1 MKEISTEKKIA
12 KNLQKELQHLLK
24 VISGYRALDQ
34 LNDHYINYFNTGM
47 HQFSEA
53 KLNQLIDGKPDI
65 KLRIRIYETR
75 FNRVK
80 NVLEEMGEDPFPMN
94 TAETIKMEDEIM
106 EQFPFLTR
114 TRRAKRYVWFWN
126 LLNRYKSKKEVH

>member
-1 MKEISTEKKIA
+1 MKNNDKLITE
-12 KNLQKELQHLLK
+12 NLQKELQLLRK

-34 LNDHYINYFNTGM
+34 LNDHYINYSNTGL
-47 HQFSEA
+47 HKYSEA
-53 KLNQLIDGKPDI
+53 QLNELIDGKSNI
-65 KLRIRIYETR
+65 KTSIHAYEAR
-75 FNRVK
+75 FLKVETT
-80 NVLEEMGEDPFPMN
+80 LEEMGEDPFPMN